1 MHKTARQRHV
11 LDILS
16 EQGQASITEL
26 AEKLQV
32 SADTIRRDLTD
43 LENQGLAQKNH
54 GGAIAL
60 NLSAMNRQGRN
71 TLLPE
76 TKQRLGKQVALQV
89 PAGSTLFLDAGSTV
103 MAVASFLRGP
113 LTVITTSLDIAQ
125 HFSDREDVELILLGG
140 NGTSSSA
147 CLPEAPRCRCCPVIG
162 QISPSS
168 GRAPFMPNSV

>member
-1 MHKTARQRHV
+1 MRFIATFCRIKRNMHKTARQKYV
-11 LDILS
+11 IDILS

-43 LENQGLAQKNH
+43 LEKQGLAQKNH

-60 NLSAMNRQGRN
+60 NLPAMDRQGRN

-76 TKQRLGKQVALQV
+76 TKQRLGKRVAESV

-103 MAVASFLRGP
+103 MAVARFLGAIDGDHPRW
-113 LTVITTSLDIAQ
+113 ISR
-125 HFSDREDVELILLGG
+125 SILATGK
-140 NGTSSSA
+140 
-147 CLPEAPRCRCCPVIG
+147 
-162 QISPSS
+162 IS
-168 GRAPFMPNSV
+168 G

>member
-76 TKQRLGKQVALQV
+76 T
-89 PAGSTLFLDAGSTV
+89 
-103 MAVASFLRGP
+103 
-113 LTVITTSLDIAQ
+113 
-125 HFSDREDVELILLGG
+125 
-140 NGTSSSA
+140 
-147 CLPEAPRCRCCPVIG
+147 
-162 QISPSS
+162 
-168 GRAPFMPNSV
+168 

>member
-1 MHKTARQRHV
+1 MHKTARQRYV

-16 EQGQASITEL
+16 DQGQASITEL

-76 TKQRLGKQVALQV
+76 TKHAWGNRSRRRFQPV
-89 PAGSTLFLDAGSTV
+89 PP
-103 MAVASFLRGP
+103 SFW
-113 LTVITTSLDIAQ
+113 
-125 HFSDREDVELILLGG
+125 
-140 NGTSSSA
+140 
-147 CLPEAPRCRCCPVIG
+147 
-162 QISPSS
+162 
-168 GRAPFMPNSV
+168 MPAAR

>member
-1 MHKTARQRHV
+1 MLYYANYCDILQECTMHKTARQRYV

-16 EQGQASITEL
+16 EQGQASTEL

-76 TKQRLGKQVALQV
+76 TKQRRKTGRA
-89 PAGSTLFLDAGSTV
+89 AGSSRVPPCFW
-103 MAVASFLRGP
+103 
-113 LTVITTSLDIAQ
+113 
-125 HFSDREDVELILLGG
+125 
-140 NGTSSSA
+140 
-147 CLPEAPRCRCCPVIG
+147 
-162 QISPSS
+162 
-168 GRAPFMPNSV
+168 MPAAR

>member
-1 MHKTARQRHV
+1 MHKTARQRYV

-16 EQGQASITEL
+16 EQGRASITEL

-76 TKQRLGKQVALQV
+76 TKQRLVNRSHSRFHQA
-89 PAGSTLFLDAGSTV
+89 PPCFW
-103 MAVASFLRGP
+103 M
-113 LTVITTSLDIAQ
+113 
-125 HFSDREDVELILLGG
+125 
-140 NGTSSSA
+140 
-147 CLPEAPRCRCCPVIG
+147 PEAR
-162 QISPSS
+162 
-168 GRAPFMPNSV
+168 